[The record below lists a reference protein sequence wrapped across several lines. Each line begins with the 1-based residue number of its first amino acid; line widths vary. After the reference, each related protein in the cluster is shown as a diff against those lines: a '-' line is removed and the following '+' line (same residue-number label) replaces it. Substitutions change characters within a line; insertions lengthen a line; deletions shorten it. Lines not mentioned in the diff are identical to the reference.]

1 MFATMRRKG
10 GHYARNSHFEFK
22 QQLSK
27 SYLKTVSAYANY
39 GTGKIIFGIADDG
52 TPVGL
57 ADPQDTC
64 LRIEHAINDSIDPV
78 PRFELAIEGDTRTV
92 TLTVHEGPDKPYLS
106 SGRAYR
112 RTDTSTVE
120 VSRLEYGRLVLTGEH
135 VSFDAL
141 VAKEQDLAF
150 GHLEKELASKLG
162 LKPLDQNSLISLEL
176 MTPSGEYC
184 NAAALLAD
192 SNHFP
197 GIDIARFGESINIIN
212 ARHTFEHMSVLEQ
225 MQRTLEV
232 FDTYYAYEE
241 IVGFERIAKTLV
253 PREAFREAIANAL
266 VHRCWDVRANIKVGM
281 FADRIEITSPGGL
294 PAGITEELY
303 LAGGPSVARNP
314 ILANVFF
321 RLGHIERFGTGI
333 PRILDE
339 YAHETVSPSFALR
352 DSSIT
357 VMLPVTVLENVT
369 LDEEAILA
377 VLAKGSALTRSQIS
391 EKTQLSKSKAIRTLN
406 ALVEKGLV
414 TKVGEGRSV
423 RYERN

>member
-1 MFATMRRKG
+1 MRETATL
-10 GHYARNSHFEFK
+10 EFK

-141 VAKEQDLAF
+141 VAKEQNLAF

>member
-1 MFATMRRKG
+1 MRETATL
-10 GHYARNSHFEFK
+10 EFK

-369 LDEEAILA
+369 LDEEATLA

>member
-1 MFATMRRKG
+1 MRETATL
-10 GHYARNSHFEFK
+10 EFK

-78 PRFELAIEGDTRTV
+78 PRFELSIEGDTRTV

-120 VSRLEYGRLVLTGEH
+120 VSRLEHSRLVLTGEH

>member
-1 MFATMRRKG
+1 MRETATL
-10 GHYARNSHFEFK
+10 EFK

-78 PRFELAIEGDTRTV
+78 PRFELSIEGDTRTV

-141 VAKEQDLAF
+141 VAKEQNLAF

-176 MTPSGEYC
+176 MAPSGEYC

-197 GIDIARFGESINIIN
+197 GIDIARFGGSINIIHS
-212 ARHTFEHMSVLEQ
+212 RHTFERTSVLEQ

-241 IVGFERIAKTLV
+241 IVGFERITKTLV

-377 VLAKGSALTRSQIS
+377 VLAKGSALARSQIS

>member
-1 MFATMRRKG
+1 MRETATL
-10 GHYARNSHFEFK
+10 EFK

-78 PRFELAIEGDTRTV
+78 PRFELAIEEDARTV

-357 VMLPVTVLENVT
+357 VMLPVTVPENVT

>member
-1 MFATMRRKG
+1 MRETATL
-10 GHYARNSHFEFK
+10 EFK

-352 DSSIT
+352 DSSIA

>member
-1 MFATMRRKG
+1 MRETTTL
-10 GHYARNSHFEFK
+10 EFK

-57 ADPQDTC
+57 TDPQDTC
-64 LRIEHAINDSIDPV
+64 LRVEHAINDSIDPV
-78 PRFELAIEGDTRTV
+78 PRFELSIEEDTRTV
-92 TLTVHEGPDKPYLS
+92 TLTVHEGPDKPYLF

-112 RTDTSTVE
+112 RADTSTVE

-150 GHLEKELASKLG
+150 SHLEKELASKLG
-162 LKPLDQNSLISLEL
+162 VKPLDQNSLISLEL
-176 MTPSGEYC
+176 MAPSGEYC

-192 SNHFP
+192 SNQFP
-197 GIDIARFGESINIIN
+197 GVDVARFGESTNIIHS
-212 ARHTFEHMSVLEQ
+212 RHAFERTSVLEQ

-241 IVGFERIAKTLV
+241 IVGFERITKTLV

-333 PRILDE
+333 PRILNE

-357 VMLPVTVLENVT
+357 VTLPVTVLENVT
-369 LDEEAILA
+369 PDERAILD
-377 VLAKGSALTRSQIS
+377 VLAKGSALTRSQIA

-406 ALVEKGLV
+406 ALIDRKLI
-414 TKVGEGRSV
+414 TKIGEGRSV

>member
-1 MFATMRRKG
+1 MRETATL
-10 GHYARNSHFEFK
+10 EFK

-78 PRFELAIEGDTRTV
+78 PRFELSIEGDTRTV

-120 VSRLEYGRLVLTGEH
+120 VRRLEYGRLVLTGEH

-141 VAKEQDLAF
+141 VAKEQNLAF

-176 MTPSGEYC
+176 MAPSGEYC

-197 GIDIARFGESINIIN
+197 GIDIARFGGSINIIHS
-212 ARHTFEHMSVLEQ
+212 RHTFERTSVLEQ

-241 IVGFERIAKTLV
+241 IVGFERITKTLV

>member
-1 MFATMRRKG
+1 MRETATL
-10 GHYARNSHFEFK
+10 EFK

-78 PRFELAIEGDTRTV
+78 PRFEPSIEGDTRTV

-141 VAKEQDLAF
+141 VAKEQNLAF

-176 MTPSGEYC
+176 MAPSGEYC

-197 GIDIARFGESINIIN
+197 GIDIARFGGSINIIHS
-212 ARHTFEHMSVLEQ
+212 RHTFERTSVLEQ

-241 IVGFERIAKTLV
+241 IVGFERITKTLV

>member
-1 MFATMRRKG
+1 MRETATL
-10 GHYARNSHFEFK
+10 EFK

-39 GTGKIIFGIADDG
+39 GTGKIISGIADDG

>member
-1 MFATMRRKG
+1 MREPATL
-10 GHYARNSHFEFK
+10 EFK

-78 PRFELAIEGDTRTV
+78 PRFELAIEEDARTV

>member
-1 MFATMRRKG
+1 MRETTTL
-10 GHYARNSHFEFK
+10 EFK

-78 PRFELAIEGDTRTV
+78 PRFELSIEGDTRTV

-141 VAKEQDLAF
+141 VAKEQNLAF

-176 MTPSGEYC
+176 MAPSGEYC

-197 GIDIARFGESINIIN
+197 GIDIARFGGSINIIHS
-212 ARHTFEHMSVLEQ
+212 RHTFERTSVLEQ

-241 IVGFERIAKTLV
+241 IVGFERITKTLV

-294 PAGITEELY
+294 PAGITEEFY

>member
-1 MFATMRRKG
+1 MRETATL
-10 GHYARNSHFEFK
+10 EFK

-339 YAHETVSPSFALR
+339 YAHETGSPSFALR

>member
-1 MFATMRRKG
+1 MRETATL
-10 GHYARNSHFEFK
+10 EFK

-406 ALVEKGLV
+406 ALLEKGLV

>member
-1 MFATMRRKG
+1 MRETATL
-10 GHYARNSHFEFK
+10 EFK

-57 ADPQDTC
+57 TDPQDTC
-64 LRIEHAINDSIDPV
+64 LRVEHAINDSIDPV
-78 PRFELAIEGDTRTV
+78 PRFELSIEEDTRTV

-141 VAKEQDLAF
+141 VAKEQNLAF

-176 MTPSGEYC
+176 MAPSGEYC

-197 GIDIARFGESINIIN
+197 GIDIARFGGSINIIHS
-212 ARHTFEHMSVLEQ
+212 RHTFERTSVLEQ

-241 IVGFERIAKTLV
+241 IVGFERITKTLV

>member
-1 MFATMRRKG
+1 M
-10 GHYARNSHFEFK
+10 
-22 QQLSK
+22 
-27 SYLKTVSAYANY
+27 
-39 GTGKIIFGIADDG
+39 
-52 TPVGL
+52 
-57 ADPQDTC
+57 
-64 LRIEHAINDSIDPV
+64 
-78 PRFELAIEGDTRTV
+78 PRFELSIEGDTRTV

-141 VAKEQDLAF
+141 VAKEQNLAF

-176 MTPSGEYC
+176 MAPSGEYC

-197 GIDIARFGESINIIN
+197 GID
-212 ARHTFEHMSVLEQ
+212 LEQ

-241 IVGFERIAKTLV
+241 IVGFERITKTLV

>member
-1 MFATMRRKG
+1 MRETATL
-10 GHYARNSHFEFK
+10 EFK

-57 ADPQDTC
+57 TDPQDTC
-64 LRIEHAINDSIDPV
+64 LRVEHAINDSIDPV
-78 PRFELAIEGDTRTV
+78 PRFELSIEEDTRTV
-92 TLTVHEGPDKPYLS
+92 TLTVHEGPDKPYLF

-141 VAKEQDLAF
+141 VAKEQNLAF

-176 MTPSGEYC
+176 MAPSGEYC

-197 GIDIARFGESINIIN
+197 GIDIARFGGSINIIN

>member
-1 MFATMRRKG
+1 MRETATL
-10 GHYARNSHFEFK
+10 EFK

-423 RYERN
+423 RYKRN

>member
-1 MFATMRRKG
+1 MRETTTL
-10 GHYARNSHFEFK
+10 EFK

-78 PRFELAIEGDTRTV
+78 PRFELSIEGDTRTV

>member
-1 MFATMRRKG
+1 MRETATL
-10 GHYARNSHFEFK
+10 EFK

-78 PRFELAIEGDTRTV
+78 PRFELAIEEDARTV

-141 VAKEQDLAF
+141 VAKEQNLAF

-162 LKPLDQNSLISLEL
+162 VKPLDQNSLISLEL
-176 MTPSGEYC
+176 MAPSGEYC

-197 GIDIARFGESINIIN
+197 GIDIARFGGSINIIHS
-212 ARHTFEHMSVLEQ
+212 RHTFERTSVLEQ

>member
-1 MFATMRRKG
+1 MRETATL
-10 GHYARNSHFEFK
+10 EFK

-176 MTPSGEYC
+176 ITPSGEYC

>member
-1 MFATMRRKG
+1 MRETTTL
-10 GHYARNSHFEFK
+10 EFK

-57 ADPQDTC
+57 TDPQDTC
-64 LRIEHAINDSIDPV
+64 LRVEHAINDSIDPV
-78 PRFELAIEGDTRTV
+78 PRFELSIEEDTRTV
-92 TLTVHEGPDKPYLS
+92 TLTVHEGPDKPYLF

>member
-1 MFATMRRKG
+1 MRETATL
-10 GHYARNSHFEFK
+10 EFK

-321 RLGHIERFGTGI
+321 RLGHIERFGTDI

>member
-1 MFATMRRKG
+1 MRETATL
-10 GHYARNSHFEFK
+10 EFK

-57 ADPQDTC
+57 ADPQDTR

-78 PRFELAIEGDTRTV
+78 PRFELSIEGDTRTV

-141 VAKEQDLAF
+141 VAKEQNLAF

-176 MTPSGEYC
+176 MAPSGEYC

-197 GIDIARFGESINIIN
+197 GIDIARFGGSINIIHS
-212 ARHTFEHMSVLEQ
+212 RHTFERTSVLEQ

-241 IVGFERIAKTLV
+241 IVGFERITKTLV

>member
-1 MFATMRRKG
+1 MRETATL
-10 GHYARNSHFEFK
+10 EFK

-78 PRFELAIEGDTRTV
+78 PRFELSIEGDTRTV

-141 VAKEQDLAF
+141 VAKEQNLAF

-176 MTPSGEYC
+176 MAPSGEYC

-197 GIDIARFGESINIIN
+197 GIDIARFGGSINIIHS
-212 ARHTFEHMSVLEQ
+212 RHTFERTSVLEQ

-241 IVGFERIAKTLV
+241 IVGFERITKTLV

-314 ILANVFF
+314 ILANIFF

>member
-1 MFATMRRKG
+1 M
-10 GHYARNSHFEFK
+10 
-22 QQLSK
+22 
-27 SYLKTVSAYANY
+27 
-39 GTGKIIFGIADDG
+39 
-52 TPVGL
+52 
-57 ADPQDTC
+57 
-64 LRIEHAINDSIDPV
+64 

-414 TKVGEGRSV
+414 TRVGEGRSV

>member
-1 MFATMRRKG
+1 MRETATL
-10 GHYARNSHFEFK
+10 EFK

-414 TKVGEGRSV
+414 TKVGEGRYV

>member
-1 MFATMRRKG
+1 MRETATL
-10 GHYARNSHFEFK
+10 EFK

-241 IVGFERIAKTLV
+241 IVGFERRAKTLV

>member
-1 MFATMRRKG
+1 MRETATL
-10 GHYARNSHFEFK
+10 EFK

-241 IVGFERIAKTLV
+241 IIGFERIAKTLV

>member
-1 MFATMRRKG
+1 MRETTTL
-10 GHYARNSHFEFK
+10 EFK

-39 GTGKIIFGIADDG
+39 GTGKIVFGIADDG

>member
-1 MFATMRRKG
+1 MANQKYDAFLTV
-10 GHYARNSHFEFK
+10 ARLGSFK
-22 QQLSK
+22 AAAEELGYTQAGI
-27 SYLKTVSAYANY
+27 SYLVNA
-39 GTGKIIFGIADDG
+39 
-52 TPVGL
+52 
-57 ADPQDTC
+57 
-64 LRIEHAINDSIDPV
+64 
-78 PRFELAIEGDTRTV
+78 
-92 TLTVHEGPDKPYLS
+92 
-106 SGRAYR
+106 
-112 RTDTSTVE
+112 
-120 VSRLEYGRLVLTGEH
+120 
-135 VSFDAL
+135 
-141 VAKEQDLAF
+141 
-150 GHLEKELASKLG
+150 LEKELGLTLFLREYGGVHLTTEGREVLG
-162 LKPLDQNSLISLEL
+162 LVQAI
-176 MTPSGEYC
+176 
-184 NAAALLAD
+184 NADEHALAARNLSVD
-192 SNHFP
+192 SF
-197 GIDIARFGESINIIN
+197 ARVTEVESINIIN

>member
-1 MFATMRRKG
+1 MRETATL
-10 GHYARNSHFEFK
+10 EFK

-176 MTPSGEYC
+176 MAPSGEYC

>member
-1 MFATMRRKG
+1 MRETATL
-10 GHYARNSHFEFK
+10 EFK

-39 GTGKIIFGIADDG
+39 GTWKIIFGIADDG

-78 PRFELAIEGDTRTV
+78 PRFELSIEGDTRTV

-141 VAKEQDLAF
+141 VAKEQNLAF

-176 MTPSGEYC
+176 MAPSGEYC

-197 GIDIARFGESINIIN
+197 GIDIARFGGSINIIHS
-212 ARHTFEHMSVLEQ
+212 RHTFERTSVLEQ

-241 IVGFERIAKTLV
+241 IVGFERITKTLV

>member
-1 MFATMRRKG
+1 MRETATL
-10 GHYARNSHFEFK
+10 EFK

-266 VHRCWDVRANIKVGM
+266 VHRCWDVRVNIKVGM
-281 FADRIEITSPGGL
+281 FADRIEVTSPGGL

-377 VLAKGSALTRSQIS
+377 VLAKGSALTRSQRS

>member
-1 MFATMRRKG
+1 MRETATL
-10 GHYARNSHFEFK
+10 EFK

-78 PRFELAIEGDTRTV
+78 PRFELSIEEDTRTV

-120 VSRLEYGRLVLTGEH
+120 VSRLEYGRLVLAGEH

-141 VAKEQDLAF
+141 VAKEQNLAF

-176 MTPSGEYC
+176 MAPSGEYC

-197 GIDIARFGESINIIN
+197 GIDIARFGGSINIIHS
-212 ARHTFEHMSVLEQ
+212 RHTFERTSVLEQ

-241 IVGFERIAKTLV
+241 IVGFERITKTLV

>member
-1 MFATMRRKG
+1 MRETATL
-10 GHYARNSHFEFK
+10 EFK

-377 VLAKGSALTRSQIS
+377 VLAKGSALARSQIS

>member
-1 MFATMRRKG
+1 MRETATL
-10 GHYARNSHFEFK
+10 EFK

-78 PRFELAIEGDTRTV
+78 PRFELSIEEDTRTV
-92 TLTVHEGPDKPYLS
+92 TLTVHEGPDKPYLF

-141 VAKEQDLAF
+141 VAKEQNLAF

-212 ARHTFEHMSVLEQ
+212 ARHTFERMSVLEQ

-241 IVGFERIAKTLV
+241 IVGFERIAKTLI

-266 VHRCWDVRANIKVGM
+266 VHRCWDVRASIKVSM

>member
-1 MFATMRRKG
+1 MRETATL
-10 GHYARNSHFEFK
+10 EFK

-78 PRFELAIEGDTRTV
+78 PRFELSIEEDTRTV

-120 VSRLEYGRLVLTGEH
+120 VSRLEHSRLVLTGEH